1 MDRTQARTTPLVIT
15 AAICGAEVTRDQ
27 NPAVP
32 YTAEELAAE
41 SERCFAE
48 GARVIH
54 LHVRR
59 PDGSP
64 TQDRETFRAAIQA
77 IKARVPDAIVQVSTG
92 GAVGMSVEE
101 RTQPLDLRPEFCSLT
116 TGTCNFGDEV
126 FSNPFPL
133 ITAIAEKAKTMGT
146 RMEIE
151 VFDAGFVDNA
161 LLLAR
166 RGILPEPLHFDFVL
180 GVPGAM
186 TGTEDRLDFLLG
198 TIPVGST
205 WMVAGVGRFELP
217 LATAAI
223 ARGGHVRV
231 GLEDNLFVSRGVLA
245 KGSWEL
251 VRAAAAIARDAGRP
265 LATPDQTREI
275 LRLDKR

>member
-1 MDRTQARTTPLVIT
+1 MRQRDPLIIT
-15 AAICGAEVTRDQ
+15 AAICGAETMKDH

-32 YTAEELAAE
+32 YTARELAREAE
-41 SERCFAE
+41 LCRAE
-48 GARVIH
+48 GASVIH

-64 TQDRETFRAAIQA
+64 TQDRRTFGEAI
-77 IKARVPDAIVQVSTG
+77 DAIRQAAPDIIIQTSTG
-92 GAVGMSVEE
+92 GAVGMTVQE
-101 RTQPLDLRPEFCSLT
+101 RTQPLDLKPEFCTLT

-126 FSNPFPL
+126 FENTFPM
-133 ITAIAEKAKTMGT
+133 IREIAARAVANGV

-151 VFDAGFVDNA
+151 AFDAGFVDNA
-161 LLLAR
+161 LRLHREGVIPA
-166 RGILPEPLHFDFVL
+166 PLHFDFVL

-186 TGTEDRLDFLLG
+186 TGTEDRLDFMRSI
-198 TIPVGST
+198 IPADST

-217 LATAAI
+217 LASAAI

-231 GLEDNLFVSRGVLA
+231 GLEDNSYISRGVLA

-251 VRAAAAIARDAGRP
+251 VREVRKMAEQAGVT
-265 LATPDQTREI
+265 LATPAEARRI
-275 LRLDKR
+275 LSINPA